1 MRMERKFNY
10 GVFLWKN
17 VSHEIRSFPV
27 VTRSSFP
34 SQQKLTPQHA
44 LGQRNGWISVRHLTR
59 DCWRVRAGPREL
71 EVRKSWQ
78 EGKQEGRVPPS
89 SSLSTFFWPRPSGM
103 VVGSPNPTL
112 LWAIGNYFSTFFPQS
127 WTIDPR
133 TPPPSLMCRTNP
145 LAQLTTGV
153 RTVSVYT
160 NPNWWTPVPSTAEED
175 SSETSRTAWPRGT
188 LSSNSWVALQER
200 LSSFPEPHAQ
210 LCNNNG
216 TVPQPNPPRPGRGH
230 LCRFNGK
237 CGFGGRQCAQS
248 PLGFAWIQSSTL
260 SAQIQSSTPTT
271 LQAPI
276 LIFFIHFFSIKGSKA
291 WWILP
296 TMVGKILASVVV
308 TLLSKKAFPQ
318 VVVPPFCAANTLK
331 AARTK

>member
-1 MRMERKFNY
+1 
-10 GVFLWKN
+10 
-17 VSHEIRSFPV
+17 
-27 VTRSSFP
+27 
-34 SQQKLTPQHA
+34 
-44 LGQRNGWISVRHLTR
+44 
-59 DCWRVRAGPREL
+59 
-71 EVRKSWQ
+71 
-78 EGKQEGRVPPS
+78 
-89 SSLSTFFWPRPSGM
+89 M

-112 LWAIGNYFSTFFPQS
+112 LWAIGNYFSSFFPQS

-237 CGFGGRQCAQS
+237 CGFGGRQCAQR
-248 PLGFAWIQSSTL
+248 PLWVLPGFS
-260 SAQIQSSTPTT
+260 
-271 LQAPI
+271 QALCPPKFSQA
-276 LIFFIHFFSIKGSKA
+276 LRQHFKLLFSFFSFIFF
-291 WWILP
+291 
-296 TMVGKILASVVV
+296 
-308 TLLSKKAFPQ
+308 LSKVLKHGE
-318 VVVPPFCAANTLK
+318 FCRPWLGK
-331 AARTK
+331 F